1 MIWVFLGAAVVLG
14 GTVWWY
20 LRFGRRVALG
30 PARVAVRTVAES
42 AGALRIEMVL
52 SGTVGPV
59 AFRWLAPPYP
69 PVGGSEALAPP
80 AGFQD
85 REANGGTVWMPVE
98 PVALF
103 PQQAVCLHLD
113 VPPGVSADVV
123 LTGTA
128 DPVEAGDP
136 PLTFRVPV
144 RPSAV
149 DPRVVRTARKRI
161 VSEAR
166 AQGILPR
173 DHPEWRRLKTLEE
186 GDEAL

>member
-30 PARVAVRTVAES
+30 PATVAVRTVAES
-42 AGALRIEMVL
+42 AGALRIELTL

-59 AFRWLAPPYP
+59 ALQWLAPPQP
-69 PVGGSEALAPP
+69 PVRGSEALAPP
-80 AGFQD
+80 AGFQEGD
-85 REANGGTVWMPVE
+85 ANGAPVWVPLE

-103 PQQAVCLHLD
+103 PQQAVSLHLD
-113 VPPGVSADVV
+113 VPPAVAPDVF
-123 LTGTA
+123 LTGAA

-173 DHPEWRRLKTLEE
+173 DHPEWSRLKALEE